1 LLPDSYPRADV
12 VANIQSVAML
22 GLAFAQARADLLRI
36 AMSDRIHQPYRAPI
50 CPLLPRLLPLA
61 GDHGIL
67 GGALSGAGPAVLV
80 VIGSEGSLAQA
91 SAAILNALEGLPE
104 PELVVCRFLP
114 NAASQFLEAR
124 FV

>member
-1 LLPDSYPRADV
+1 
-12 VANIQSVAML
+12 
-22 GLAFAQARADLLRI
+22 
-36 AMSDRIHQPYRAPI
+36 
-50 CPLLPRLLPLA
+50 
-61 GDHGIL
+61 
-67 GGALSGAGPAVLV
+67 VLV